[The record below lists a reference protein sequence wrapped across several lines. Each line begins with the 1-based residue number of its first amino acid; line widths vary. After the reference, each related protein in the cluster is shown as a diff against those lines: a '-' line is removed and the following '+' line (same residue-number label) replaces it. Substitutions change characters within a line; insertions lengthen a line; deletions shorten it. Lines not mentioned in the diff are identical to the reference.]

1 VFRSRTLPFDPRTNK
16 IASLQSLKFH
26 HGGLCEDYVSALNR
40 DIADTPIQNAD
51 LFTIITQSFKDTRGE
66 ECEFSQISKLYQI
79 CLGFSHIFNNASEIY
94 NHDFY
99 WDCIAKPSEPSAELK
114 SALAENFADFKSEF
128 LAAATA
134 HFGSGW
140 VWLAYD
146 PKSGKLCI
154 KATQNAATPVSEG
167 LVPLLVVDVWE
178 HAYYIDEHNA
188 RPKYLEKFY
197 AGINWEFVSSAYEW
211 AKKEGLGSV
220 KFYMGELHGRD

>member
-1 VFRSRTLPFDPRTNK
+1 MFKLRELPFDAAHNAVVSK
-16 IASLQSLKFH
+16 EACDYH
-26 HGGLCEDYVSALNR
+26 HGKHHAAYVANLNKLTESGEFVGKGLYEIVTAASGGL
-40 DIADTPIQNAD
+40 
-51 LFTIITQSFKDTRGE
+51 
-66 ECEFSQISKLYQI
+66 
-79 CLGFSHIFNNASEIY
+79 FNNAAQVY

-128 LAAATA
+128 LSAATA

-197 AGINWEFVSSAYEW
+197 AGINWGFVSSAYEW

-220 KFYMGELHGRD
+220 KFYIGELHGRD

>member
-1 VFRSRTLPFDPRTNK
+1 MANLNK
-16 IASLQSLKFH
+16 LTESGEFAGKGLYEIVTAAS
-26 HGGLCEDYVSALNR
+26 GGL
-40 DIADTPIQNAD
+40 
-51 LFTIITQSFKDTRGE
+51 
-66 ECEFSQISKLYQI
+66 
-79 CLGFSHIFNNASEIY
+79 FNNAAQVY

-146 PKSGKLCI
+146 PKLGKLCI
-154 KATQNAATPVSEG
+154 KATQNAATPVTEG

-220 KFYMGELHGRD
+220 KFYIDELHGRD

>member
-1 VFRSRTLPFDPRTNK
+1 MFKLRELPFDAAHNAVVSKQTCHY
-16 IASLQSLKFH
+16 H
-26 HGGLCEDYVSALNR
+26 HGKHHATYVANLNKLTESGEFAGKGLYEIVTAASGGL
-40 DIADTPIQNAD
+40 
-51 LFTIITQSFKDTRGE
+51 
-66 ECEFSQISKLYQI
+66 
-79 CLGFSHIFNNASEIY
+79 FNNAAQVY

-154 KATQNAATPVSEG
+154 KATQNAATPVTEG

-220 KFYMGELHGRD
+220 KFYIDELHGRD

>member
-1 VFRSRTLPFDPRTNK
+1 MFKLRELPFDAAHNAVVSK
-16 IASLQSLKFH
+16 EACDYH
-26 HGGLCEDYVSALNR
+26 HGKHHATYVTNLNKLTESGEFAGKGLYEIVTAASGGL
-40 DIADTPIQNAD
+40 
-51 LFTIITQSFKDTRGE
+51 
-66 ECEFSQISKLYQI
+66 
-79 CLGFSHIFNNASEIY
+79 FNNAAQVY

-99 WDCIAKPSEPSAELK
+99 WDCIAKPSEASAELK
-114 SALAENFADFKSEF
+114 SALAENFTDFKSEF

>member
-1 VFRSRTLPFDPRTNK
+1 MFKLRELPFDAAHNAVVSK
-16 IASLQSLKFH
+16 EACDYH
-26 HGGLCEDYVSALNR
+26 HGKHHATYVTNLNKLTESGEFAGKGLYEIVTAASGGL
-40 DIADTPIQNAD
+40 
-51 LFTIITQSFKDTRGE
+51 
-66 ECEFSQISKLYQI
+66 
-79 CLGFSHIFNNASEIY
+79 FNNAAQVY

-140 VWLAYD
+140 VWLAYN

-178 HAYYIDEHNA
+178 HAYYIDEYNA

>member
-1 VFRSRTLPFDPRTNK
+1 MFKLRELPFDAAHNAVVSKQTCHY
-16 IASLQSLKFH
+16 H
-26 HGGLCEDYVSALNR
+26 HGKHHATYVANLNKLTESGEFAGKGLYEIVTAASGGL
-40 DIADTPIQNAD
+40 
-51 LFTIITQSFKDTRGE
+51 
-66 ECEFSQISKLYQI
+66 
-79 CLGFSHIFNNASEIY
+79 FNNAAQVY

-154 KATQNAATPVSEG
+154 KATQNAATPVTEG